1 MEYISFGKI
10 FLSQA
15 KILRIMNVKVLS
27 LFCFFVIITPYY
39 LLAQESQIR
48 LLNQSLELR
57 VNERVQLEAEVLSA
71 DGVVLAD
78 TVVFFSRARRSLVV
92 SRDGELLAI
101 KPGVHIISAMTL
113 GPDRIRQDF
122 EVNVLF
128 PPITY
133 VEWEQAEYTFYSG
146 TLLDLMFEIRD
157 SLDVVRSI
165 DELFISSSDE
175 SILSVND
182 FNQLSLNSSCRY

>member
-1 MEYISFGKI
+1 
-10 FLSQA
+10 
-15 KILRIMNVKVLS
+15 MNVKVLS
-27 LFCFFVIITPYY
+27 FFCFFIVITPYF
-39 LLAQESQIR
+39 LQAQESQIR

-57 VNERVQLEAEVLSA
+57 VNERVQLEAEVLNA
-71 DGVVLAD
+71 EGVLLAD
-78 TVVFFSRARRSLVV
+78 TVVFFSKARRSLLVT
-92 SRDGELLAI
+92 SEGELLAI

-113 GPDRIRQDF
+113 GADRIRQDF

-133 VEWEQAEYTFYSG
+133 VKWEQAEYTFYSG
-146 TLLDLMFEIRD
+146 TSLDLMFEIRD

-175 SILSVND
+175 SIFSIND
-182 FNQLSLNSSCRY
+182 SRIFHFCSII